1 MLNSQRNETKCLV
14 QDYVAWRLAKS
25 GHYHWHQANSIDL
38 KENTQNKLC
47 TAMRHF
53 AYKFEDMHTQE
64 NRFDELEIT
73 SFNCRDAF
81 LALLVELFE
90 LNEER
95 NESLHLESEC
105 KSEAGFKSN
114 WGRVIAVFAFAG
126 YLAIKLYELKLTNM
140 IYTIIDTQVDFLNND
155 KRMFAWIESQGG
167 WVSFINLKR

>member
-1 MLNSQRNETKCLV
+1 MLNSQRNETKGLV

-25 GHYHWHQANSIDL
+25 GHYHWHQANNIDL
-38 KENTQNKLC
+38 KENTKNKLC

-53 AYKFEDMHTQE
+53 AYKFEDMHSQE
-64 NRFDELEIT
+64 NRSDELEIT

-81 LALLVELFE
+81 LALLFELFE
-90 LNEER
+90 LNAER

-126 YLAIKLYELKLTNM
+126 SLAKRLYELKLTNL

-167 WVSFINLKR
+167 WVSFLTSNR